1 MKKTVLFVDDDSI
14 LCMSIQRYVQKHSA
28 AYTLITAGNGREAM
42 DLLGRETVNLV
53 VSDLQ
58 MPEMDGFELLA
69 QMSSR
74 FPEIPVMII
83 TAFDSQDTRQRGL
96 LAGAVGFLEKP
107 LEMPDLAA
115 RIADALAE
123 QSGGGA
129 FQAVP
134 LETMSQLL
142 GMERKSCALRVSDKR
157 GGGRGILLFRDGILV
172 DARHNDATGIP
183 AAVAIF
189 GWDFVQM
196 DIEDALPDAEE
207 RIPGG
212 VDAVLELVAAQRV

>member
-1 MKKTVLFVDDDSI
+1 MKKTVLFVDDDTI
-14 LCMSIQRYVQKHSA
+14 LCMSIQRYVQKHVE
-28 AYTLITAGNGREAM
+28 AYAVITAGNGREAM
-42 DLLGRETVNLV
+42 DLLARETVSLV

-69 QMSSR
+69 QMSGR

-83 TAFDSQDTRQRGL
+83 TAFDSADARQRGL
-96 LAGAVGFLEKP
+96 SAGAVGFLEKP
-107 LEMPDLAA
+107 MEVADLAA

-134 LETMSQLL
+134 LETMAQLI

-157 GGGRGILLFRDGILV
+157 GGGRGILLFRDGALI
-172 DARHNDATGIP
+172 DARHNEAAGVP
-183 AAVAIF
+183 AAVEIF
-189 GWDFVQM
+189 CWDFVQM
-196 DIEDALPDAEE
+196 DIEEALPDTEE

-212 VDAVLELVAAQRV
+212 VEAILALVASQRV